1 MFMRSKGGGVGSLQA
16 IPGGRGTDVEGVGV
30 GAGAGAGVG
39 PTTKTGVGTGVGIDG
54 SDPHEISA
62 RPVAAQ
68 TIEHASFPVI
78 LCSYIFN

>member
-1 MFMRSKGGGVGSLQA
+1 VAAF
-16 IPGGRGTDVEGVGV
+16 EGVGV
-30 GAGAGAGVG
+30 GAGVGV
-39 PTTKTGVGTGVGIDG
+39 TTTGVRTGVGVAG
-54 SDPHEISA
+54 SDPHETSA